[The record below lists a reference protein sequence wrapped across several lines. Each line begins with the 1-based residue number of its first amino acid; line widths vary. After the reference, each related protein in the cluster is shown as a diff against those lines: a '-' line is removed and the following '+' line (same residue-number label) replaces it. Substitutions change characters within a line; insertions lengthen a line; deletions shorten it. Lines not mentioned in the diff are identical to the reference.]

1 MQFQHIKIIEMV
13 DDIAVSLKWI
23 GLLFVM
29 FVPAWIA
36 LVFTA
41 MFFGPIISSIIIHIY
56 ILYVLVMYVGLIV
69 VLKKR

>member
-1 MQFQHIKIIEMV
+1 MV

-41 MFFGPIISSIIIHIY
+41 MFFGPSVSSIIIHIY